1 MNTDTFK
8 ALIVDLK
15 DKTVHAAI
23 QETPRDALPPGEVL
37 VAVAYSSLNY
47 KDGLAITGKGKIV
60 RSYPMVPGIDLAGT
74 VIESQSPDVQPGDEV
89 ILTGWGVGERH
100 WGGYAQMA
108 RVQAGWLLPLP
119 AGLTMARAMGIGSA
133 GFTAMQCVMAL
144 EEHGVT
150 PSSGEV
156 VVTGATGGVGSF
168 AITILANLGY
178 SVVAATGRPQF
189 HDYLRELGAS
199 GFLGRDDL
207 AVPRKPLESER
218 WAGAVD
224 VVGGSVLAG
233 LLPSMAYGSS
243 VTMCGLA
250 GGSNLETTVFPFI
263 LRGVNLLGID
273 SVKCPPPRRRLI
285 WERIAREVPLE
296 KLDAVM
302 QVEPLERLLTLGDE
316 ITQGKVR
323 GRVVVDVNG

>member
-1 MNTDTFK
+1 MDTFK
-8 ALIVDLK
+8 ALMVDLK
-15 DKTVHAAI
+15 ENTVQATI
-23 QETPRDALPPGEVL
+23 RETPCDALPPGDVL

-74 VIESQSPDVQPGDEV
+74 VVESQSPDFQPGDRV
-89 ILTGWGVGERH
+89 LLTGWGVGERH

-119 AGLTMARAMGIGSA
+119 AGLTMAQAMGIGSA

-144 EEHGVT
+144 EEHGVM
-150 PSSGEV
+150 PSGGEV

-168 AITILANLGY
+168 AVAILANLGY
-178 SVVAATGRPQF
+178 SVVAVTGRPQF
-189 HDYLRELGAS
+189 HDYLRALGAS
-199 GFLGRDDL
+199 GFLGREEL
-207 AVPRKPLESER
+207 ASPRKPLESER

-224 VVGGSVLAG
+224 VVGGAVLSG

-243 VTMCGLA
+243 VAMCGLA
-250 GGSNLETTVFPFI
+250 GGSDLVTTVFPFI

-273 SVKCPPPRRRLI
+273 SVRCPPPRRRLV
-285 WERIAREVPLE
+285 WERIGRDVSLE
-296 KLDAVM
+296 KLDAVV

-316 ITQGKVR
+316 IVQGRVR
-323 GRVVVDVNG
+323 GRVVIDVNG